1 MLAVLLA
8 VAIFYE
14 DDMNSDEPFY
24 MNNYL
29 NALFIQ
35 RVYYEGLGGGNSV
48 RGMNENFVLSA
59 DWGMPIDR
67 QNNNKYANFYVKMGY
82 LF

>member
-1 MLAVLLA
+1 
-8 VAIFYE
+8 
-14 DDMNSDEPFY
+14 MNSDEPFY

-48 RGMNENFVLSA
+48 RGMMAHRVL
-59 DWGMPIDR
+59 
-67 QNNNKYANFYVKMGY
+67 ANGNGLPV
-82 LF
+82 LIVN